1 MKSFDFSAPT
11 RVFFGNGELRRLQEI
26 APITGKSAM
35 LLAAK
40 QTMKQTGILDR
51 AVELLRKGS
60 VDVVVSDNVDPN
72 PKDVDLDRQ
81 TRVFLTRKCDFA
93 SGFGG
98 GSSMDSAK
106 AVVSRADVVQMYR
119 DSL

>member
-11 RVFFGNGELRRLQEI
+11 RVFFGNGKL
-26 APITGKSAM
+26 G
-35 LLAAK
+35 
-40 QTMKQTGILDR
+40 
-51 AVELLRKGS
+51 
-60 VDVVVSDNVDPN
+60 VVVSEDRNR
-72 PKDVDLDRQ
+72 KDVDLDPQ

-98 GSSMDSAK
+98 GSSMDSSK
-106 AVVSRADVVQMYR
+106 DVVSRADVVPMYR